1 MNKKFDRLKQ
11 TLTSFKRSEFE
22 RAADSQEEE
31 QPQQNSAADTS
42 PPDTSLRQRTT
53 LRLDKL
59 RGVVSSQQPAP
70 PSQPEA
76 KQSPNEDTQAE
87 QKEDHAEPLP
97 QAAEGEHVPDPVEE
111 KVSDVPG
118 AVQPEGDNLPANEVP
133 AEPEISLPED
143 SEKRSERSAALYAK
157 TSLAPKKKQSESST
171 IQCNF
176 RIERQLLEMFRKKC
190 EDDGK
195 SVSKVIRNMV
205 KAYLGLCLVLF
216 LSASAYPA
224 GKDTSSTYS
233 TEDIVSFLFSKAFG
247 FTSIVPDAKTTFSAR
262 HSLWEMSERDS
273 SGTVYLQDPSTRLE
287 LRLDI
292 PILDIS
298 HYKDRSRQKR
308 ESHAFILKSLSRIL
322 AAQKTVNTLQNRI
335 GVLNS
340 RLSYLKNQV
349 KLSLANKT
357 DLFSIEDQILAA
369 QSQLFDAQSS
379 LEQRIID
386 LAIVAGNHWQEAYTM
401 IIKWDG
407 KLFPKQ
413 SEGATRD

>member
-11 TLTSFKRSEFE
+11 TLTSFKRSEFD
-22 RAADSQEEE
+22 RAADSLEEE
-31 QPQQNSAADTS
+31 QPQQHSASVSS

-59 RGVVSSQQPAP
+59 RGVVSSQQPASSP
-70 PSQPEA
+70 RPGAEQLPYEDKMDGSNEEQEDSSSGVTEEEEIPLQVQDEVSAVPEA
-76 KQSPNEDTQAE
+76 IPPKDA
-87 QKEDHAEPLP
+87 PLSSNV
-97 QAAEGEHVPDPVEE
+97 VP
-111 KVSDVPG
+111 S
-118 AVQPEGDNLPANEVP
+118 
-133 AEPEISLPED
+133 EPEASLPED
-143 SEKRSERSAALYAK
+143 SEKRSERSAALYVK
-157 TSLAPKKKQSESST
+157 TSPAPKKNQSESSN

-176 RIERQLLEMFRKKC
+176 RIERQLLYMFKKKC

-195 SVSKVIRNMV
+195 SVSKVLRNMV

-216 LSASAYPA
+216 LSSSAFSA
-224 GKDTSSTYS
+224 GRDTSTTYS
-233 TEDIVSFLFSKAFG
+233 TEDIVSFIFSKAFG
-247 FTSIVPDAKTTFSAR
+247 FSSIVPDAKTTFSAR
-262 HSLWEMSERDS
+262 HSLWEMSDRDS
-273 SGTVYLQDPSTRLE
+273 SRAVYLEDPSTRLE

-322 AAQKTVNTLQNRI
+322 AAQKTVNTLRNRI
-335 GVLNS
+335 SVLNS
-340 RLSYLKNQV
+340 RLDYLKNQV

-357 DLFSIEDQILAA
+357 DLFSIEDQVLAA
-369 QSQLFDAQSS
+369 QSQLYDAQSS
-379 LEQRIID
+379 LEQRIIN

-413 SEGATRD
+413 SGGPSGD